1 MQFTGDKGW
10 EALGLNKNM
19 FVWEAIDVMIMLF
32 WRGGGVGARATGEEG
47 DGNTIRCGRV
57 AGHLCRGR
65 GDDGR
70 HGCGD

>member
-1 MQFTGDKGW
+1 MQFAGDKGW
-10 EALGLNKNM
+10 EALGLTKNM

-47 DGNTIRCGRV
+47 DGNTIRCGRED
-57 AGHLCRGR
+57 GHLRRGR